1 MPRAVGSVGRVGD
14 GPVTTAVVADPI
26 VLDAHRTD
34 RGWRVVLAVRGAAN
48 AAVAQAAVREALAV
62 AAGFDPP
69 TALDLIVVDPDDAT
83 VEVRAV
89 SDVTSAA

>member
-1 MPRAVGSVGRVGD
+1 VGE
-14 GPVTTAVVADPI
+14 GPITTAVKADPI

-34 RGWRVVLAVRGAAN
+34 QGWRVVLAVRGAAD

-69 TALDLIVVDPDDAT
+69 TSLDLIVVDPDDAT

-89 SDVTSAA
+89 SDVTPAA

>member
-1 MPRAVGSVGRVGD
+1 MGGVGD
-14 GPVTTAVVADPI
+14 GPITTAVTADPI

-34 RGWRVVLAVRGAAN
+34 HGWRVVLAVRGAAN
-48 AAVAQAAVREALAV
+48 ASVAQAAVREALAV

-69 TALDLIVVDPDDAT
+69 TSLDLIVVDPDDAT

-89 SDVTSAA
+89 SDVTPAA

>member
-1 MPRAVGSVGRVGD
+1 MGEG
-14 GPVTTAVVADPI
+14 TLKTAAAADTV

-34 RGWRVVLAVRGAAN
+34 HGWRVVLAVRGAAD

-69 TALDLIVVDPDDAT
+69 TSLDLIVVDPDDAT
-83 VEVRAV
+83 VEVRDV
-89 SDVTSAA
+89 SGVSEPAA

>member
-1 MPRAVGSVGRVGD
+1 MGAE
-14 GPVTTAVVADPI
+14 PVTTAAPAGPI

-34 RGWRVVLAVRGAAN
+34 GGWRVVLAVRGAAD

-69 TALDLIVVDPDDAT
+69 TQLDLLVVDPDDAT
-83 VEVRAV
+83 VEVRVV
-89 SDVTSAA
+89 SGVTPAA

>member
-1 MPRAVGSVGRVGD
+1 M
-14 GPVTTAVVADPI
+14 TAVVADPI

-69 TALDLIVVDPDDAT
+69 TSLDLIVVDPDDAT

>member
-1 MPRAVGSVGRVGD
+1 M
-14 GPVTTAVVADPI
+14 VADPI

-34 RGWRVVLAVRGAAN
+34 RGWHVVLAVHGAAN

-83 VEVRAV
+83 IEVRAV
-89 SDVTSAA
+89 SDVTPAA

>member
-1 MPRAVGSVGRVGD
+1 MGD
-14 GPVTTAVVADPI
+14 GPVSLATAAQPI

-34 RGWRVVLAVRGAAN
+34 GGWRVVLAVRGAAD

-69 TALDLIVVDPDDAT
+69 TQLDLLVVDPDDAT
-83 VEVRAV
+83 VEVRV
-89 SDVTSAA
+89 DSGVTPAA

>member
-1 MPRAVGSVGRVGD
+1 M
-14 GPVTTAVVADPI
+14 TAAVADPI

-62 AAGFDPP
+62 ASGFDPP

-83 VEVRAV
+83 IEVRAV
-89 SDVTSAA
+89 SDVTPAA